1 VEASLLGFRPQ
12 VYTGIVLTVAQTQE
26 MNFTLSVSEV
36 SETLN
41 VVGGAPLVER
51 QNSSVAGSGSA
62 RNNRTKAMS
71 TRAGVY
77 ITD

>member
-1 VEASLLGFRPQ
+1 VEASLLEFRPQ
-12 VYTGIVLTVAQTQE
+12 VYSGIVLTVAKTQE
-26 MNFTLSVSEV
+26 MNFTLSVGEV

-41 VVGGAPLVER
+41 VVGGAQLVEP
-51 QNSSVAGSGSA
+51 QNSSMAGLVSA
-62 RNNRTKAMS
+62 RNNRTKAMP